1 MCMKRKVSIFFW
13 ACTVVFSFLIISVCY
28 GADEDIPR
36 ISIQDLK
43 KMMDDGE
50 EITVIDVQPVVI
62 YNRGHIKG
70 AVSIPWK
77 TQLRLEDVW
86 SLPSG
91 VPIVT
96 YCACGPGEA
105 DSYDFARQLTK
116 MGYMDVKVL
125 AHPAIQGWIEAGY
138 PTEKR

>member
-1 MCMKRKVSIFFW
+1 MCMKRKLSIFFW

-86 SLPSG
+86 SLPNG

-96 YCACGPGEA
+96 YCACGPG
-105 DSYDFARQLTK
+105 
-116 MGYMDVKVL
+116 
-125 AHPAIQGWIEAGY
+125 
-138 PTEKR
+138 